1 MKQSKMVIE
10 SEELLVLVRA
20 KFIAAQ
26 DAIKRFVWAHRM
38 LLLGLKK
45 MQRLDVTGIHRVGN
59 LAIAERQKQS
69 EPVTLLG
76 TNL

>member
-1 MKQSKMVIE
+1 MKLLKMVIE
-10 SEELLVLVRA
+10 SEESPALAQA
-20 KFIAAQ
+20 KFIGVQ

-69 EPVTLLG
+69 GPVTLLDI
-76 TNL
+76 NW

>member
-1 MKQSKMVIE
+1 MKPLKMVIE
-10 SEELLVLVRA
+10 SEELPVLVRA

-45 MQRLDVTGIHRVGN
+45 MQRLDVTGIHLVGN

>member
-10 SEELLVLVRA
+10 SEELPVLARA

-26 DAIKRFVWAHRM
+26 DAIKRFGWAHRM

-59 LAIAERQKQS
+59 LVIAERQKQS
-69 EPVTLLG
+69 EPVTLLDI
-76 TNL
+76 NL

>member
-26 DAIKRFVWAHRM
+26 DAIKRFVWEHRM

-45 MQRLDVTGIHRVGN
+45 MQRLDVTGIHRVGK

>member
-1 MKQSKMVIE
+1 MKPLKMVIE
-10 SEELLVLVRA
+10 SEELPVLVRA

-45 MQRLDVTGIHRVGN
+45 MQRLDVTGIHLVGN
-59 LAIAERQKQS
+59 LAIAGHRRLNERVMPQDI
-69 EPVTLLG
+69 
-76 TNL
+76 NY